1 MKMNFKH
8 EELFEKIAEHFRG
21 DANVRRAYGDPI
33 QLEGRTIIPVANITY
48 SYGFGEGGGWGEKN
62 LPEDEA
68 AAEAEAAAEGEAASG
83 GGGGY
88 GMGGMTR
95 AMPLG
100 VIEITPEGT
109 VFLPVRPRRQL
120 AKGLAMGVVLGLVLA
135 RLMRR

>member
-1 MKMNFKH
+1 MKMDFKH
-8 EELFEKIAEHFRG
+8 EGLFEKIADQFRG

-33 QLEGRTIIPVANITY
+33 QFEGRTIIPVANVTY

-62 LPEDEA
+62 PVEGETAVEDED
-68 AAEAEAAAEGEAASG
+68 AASG
-83 GGGGY
+83 AGGY
-88 GMGGMTR
+88 GMGGVTR
-95 AMPLG
+95 ATPLG

-120 AKGLAMGVVLGLVLA
+120 AKGLAIGVVLGLVLA